1 MKKKKILFAT
11 ASAGAIGPQMPD
23 RDADI
28 IDHPGTGS
36 QANNA
41 NLADELLRRA
51 NAWLTA
57 EKINY
62 AQYDVFRRRLKET
75 PAVVDAKLAPYD
87 STRLVYAT
95 GKETPAVVDAN
106 VIVCTLTDGTE
117 HRILPGA
124 ANLPEFTVIDRRD
137 TWTILGLTWKKKY
150 WIATFSATAV
160 LIAVLSILA
169 AKHR

>member
-1 MKKKKILFAT
+1 MKKKKILFLT
-11 ASAGAIGPQMPD
+11 AADGPIGPQMPD
-23 RDADI
+23 WAADI
-28 IDHPGTGS
+28 VPPSGS
-36 QANNA
+36 GNTAS
-41 NLADELLRRA
+41 LADELLVRA

-87 STRLVYAT
+87 STRLLYAT
-95 GKETPAVVDAN
+95 GKETPAAVDAN
-106 VIVCTLTDGTE
+106 VIVCILADGTE
-117 HRILPGA
+117 HRILPAA
-124 ANLPEFTVIDRRD
+124 ANLPEFTVIGRRD

>member
-57 EKINY
+57 EKINF
-62 AQYDVFRRRLKET
+62 AQYDLFKKRLKAS
-75 PAVVDAKLAPYD
+75 PAVVDAKLD
-87 STRLVYAT
+87 
-95 GKETPAVVDAN
+95 GN
-106 VIVCTLTDGTE
+106 VIVCALADGTE
-117 HRILPGA
+117 HRILPDD
-124 ANLPEFTVIDRRD
+124 ANLPEIPIIGKRD
-137 TWTILGLTWKKKY
+137 TWTILGITWKKKY
-150 WIATFSATAV
+150 WIASFSATAV

>member
-1 MKKKKILFAT
+1 MKKKKILFAEP
-11 ASAGAIGPQMPD
+11 IGPQMPHWA
-23 RDADI
+23 ADI

-57 EKINY
+57 EKINF
-62 AQYDVFRRRLKET
+62 AQYDLFKKRLKAS
-75 PAVVDAKLAPYD
+75 PAVLDAKLD
-87 STRLVYAT
+87 
-95 GKETPAVVDAN
+95 GN
-106 VIVCTLTDGTE
+106 VIVCALADGTE
-117 HRILPGA
+117 HRILPDD
-124 ANLPEFTVIDRRD
+124 ANLPEIPVIGRRD
-137 TWTILGLTWKKKY
+137 TWTILGITWKKKY
-150 WIATFSATAV
+150 WIASFSATAV

>member
-1 MKKKKILFAT
+1 MKKKKILFAEP
-11 ASAGAIGPQMPD
+11 IGPQMPHWA
-23 RDADI
+23 ADI
-28 IDHPGTGS
+28 THDPGTDPQNS
-36 QANNA
+36 AP

-62 AQYDVFRRRLKET
+62 AQYDLLRKRLKAS
-75 PAVVDAKLAPYD
+75 PAVLDAKLD
-87 STRLVYAT
+87 
-95 GKETPAVVDAN
+95 GN
-106 VIVCTLTDGTE
+106 IIVLALADGSQE
-117 HRILPGA
+117 RILPDA
-124 ANLPEFTVIDRRD
+124 ANLPPIPVIGRRD

>member
-41 NLADELLRRA
+41 NLADEILRRA

-62 AQYDVFRRRLKET
+62 AQYDHLRKRLKAS
-75 PAVVDAKLAPYD
+75 PAVLDAKLD
-87 STRLVYAT
+87 GNILVLAL
-95 GKETPAVVDAN
+95 A
-106 VIVCTLTDGTE
+106 DGSQE
-117 HRILPGA
+117 RILPGA
-124 ANLPEFTVIDRRD
+124 ANLPEFTVIGHRD

-150 WIATFSATAV
+150 WIASFSATAV